1 MLAFAILIRFDPPR
15 ILCYPQ
21 ASSNLPKRGVTMTR
35 LSRYFLPLGIRRL
48 AKPIFSE
55 LKLFIRTWLNILL
68 PHRLYRYW
76 RFLNQPCKKLHL
88 GCGSKVF
95 RDWINIDMNPKG
107 DFTLD
112 LREGLPFADSSVELI
127 YTEHSLEHFYREHDA
142 PFLLA
147 ECLRVLKPGAW
158 IRITVPDASVFIK
171 YYTGQLDTATAEK
184 IRQSHN
190 RFHVTAMDVVNS
202 AFRWKHQ
209 HLYMYD
215 EETLR
220 MLLRDVGFVNIQRRE
235 FCQSPVKEFV
245 GLDLEERRH
254 DTLYMEAQ
262 KILPS
267 NREASI

>member
-1 MLAFAILIRFDPPR
+1 
-15 ILCYPQ
+15 
-21 ASSNLPKRGVTMTR
+21 
-35 LSRYFLPLGIRRL
+35 
-48 AKPIFSE
+48 
-55 LKLFIRTWLNILL
+55 
-68 PHRLYRYW
+68 
-76 RFLNQPCKKLHL
+76 
-88 GCGSKVF
+88 
-95 RDWINIDMNPKG
+95 MNPKG

-112 LREGLPFADSSVELI
+112 LREGLPFADNSVELI

-158 IRITVPDASVFIK
+158 IRITVPDASVFMK